1 MIQKSNK
8 KYLSIIYLNIFYRSK
23 SNEISM
29 PNEYKVDHS
38 YDNQVRDDNDD
49 LTINGQEK
57 EFEKGLDDIDTI
69 QQIQTDMSVPPG
81 AAEMTQRNSV
91 RSKRFGFLSKIP

>member
-1 MIQKSNK
+1 
-8 KYLSIIYLNIFYRSK
+8 
-23 SNEISM
+23 M

-38 YDNQVRDDNDD
+38 YDNQVHDDDDD
-49 LTINGQEK
+49 LSIDGQEK
-57 EFEKGLDDIDTI
+57 EFEKQLDDIDTI

-81 AAEMTQRNSV
+81 AAEMTQQTSV